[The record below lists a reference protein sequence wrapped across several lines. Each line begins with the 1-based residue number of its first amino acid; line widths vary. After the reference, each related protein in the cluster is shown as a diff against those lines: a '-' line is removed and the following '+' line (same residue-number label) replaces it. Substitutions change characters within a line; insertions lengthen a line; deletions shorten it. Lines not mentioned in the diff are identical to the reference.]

1 MIEIKNLHKTYDSGG
16 HKVEALKGLN
26 VRINSGEIYGFI
38 GLSGAGKTSLVR
50 CISALE
56 TVTSGEILIDGVDLA
71 SQRGKNLRELRKKFG
86 LVFQHFNLLMN
97 STIYKNVE
105 FPLKVAGYPKA
116 ERQKRVLE
124 LLEIVGLTDKKDT
137 YPSKLSGGQKQR
149 VGIARALAAD
159 PRFVICD
166 EATSALDPA
175 TTTSILSLIK
185 EINKKLGITFIII
198 THEMSV
204 IKEICTKVAIMEGGN
219 IIESGDVVELCVW
232 PKTETAKRFF
242 RTAEINLS
250 NQAYEMSRQ
259 SPGEIIKATFIG
271 LNAPDPYICNI
282 IRRYEVEVA
291 ILGGHIQEINETVIG
306 ILIIKISGKNESV
319 TAAKEYLAE
328 NIAKT
333 EVITYGE
340 S

>member
-1 MIEIKNLHKTYDSGG
+1 MIEIKNLYKTYDGG
-16 HKVEALKGLN
+16 GQKVEALKGLN
-26 VRINSGEIYGFI
+26 IRIDSGEIFGFI

-56 TVTSGEILIDGVDLA
+56 EVTSGEILIDGEDLA
-71 SQRGKNLRELRKKFG
+71 NKRGKSLRLLRKKFG

-97 STIYKNVE
+97 ATVYKNVE
-105 FPLKVAGYPKA
+105 FPLKIAKYPKA
-116 ERQKRVLE
+116 ERHKRVLE
-124 LLEIVGLTDKKDT
+124 LLEVVGLSEKKDA

-175 TTTSILSLIK
+175 TTTSILHLIK
-185 EINKKLGITFIII
+185 DINKKLGITFIII

-204 IKEICTKVAIMEGGN
+204 IKEICTKVAIMEGGK
-219 IIESGDVVELCVW
+219 IIESGDVLKLCVW
-232 PKTETAKRFF
+232 PETETAKRFF
-242 RTAEINLS
+242 KTAEINLS
-250 NQAYEMSRQ
+250 NNAYTLSRQ
-259 SPGEIIKATFIG
+259 TPGEIIKATFIG

-282 IRRYEVEVA
+282 IRQFDVEVA

-306 ILIIKISGKNESV
+306 ILIIKINGAEKSIADAIK
-319 TAAKEYLAE
+319 YLDE
-328 NIAKT
+328 NIEKT
-333 EVITYGE
+333 EVINYE
-340 S
+340 A